1 MIKTGKKYF
10 LCVNPCNPY
19 IMEAELDILDEKW
32 AKEFFKKI
40 DFLSQLTEQELTALI
55 YKTRKINFKA
65 GKTIL
70 FQGEFSNRLFIVEK
84 GLVGIYIS
92 KEAKKEKVAELAEN
106 NYFGEISL
114 VHPVSASATVTA
126 EVDSGILVIDKENLD
141 ELFQTNPAVLDVIHK
156 KIEERN
162 NRRKT

>member
-1 MIKTGKKYF
+1 
-10 LCVNPCNPY
+10 
-19 IMEAELDILDEKW
+19 MELELDILDIKW
-32 AKEFFKKI
+32 AKEFLRKI

-92 KEAKKEKVAELAEN
+92 KEGKKEKVAELTEN
-106 NYFGEISL
+106 HYFGEISL
-114 VHPVSASATVTA
+114 VQPVSASATVTA
-126 EVDSGILVIDKENLD
+126 EVDSDILVIDKENLD
-141 ELFQTNPAVLDVIHK
+141 ELFATNPAVLDVIHK
-156 KIEERN
+156 KIEKRN
-162 NRRKT
+162 I